1 MLLLAAWACS
11 YITLPM
17 YLNICDETYQIMCGW
32 DYRSSVAAPL
42 SAWFTSAIGP
52 LWNFDNLP
60 FRIMGWTLQVISV
73 IIGMLPA
80 WWMSRNINFTL
91 GAGALSIFLFSLC
104 RCLEATFSWDS
115 YAVPAL
121 MVVTVLCFSYYIKPK
136 WWKIAAMGTCC
147 GILLTLRLPSG
158 VAILLPLVAINL
170 VNRQ

>member
-1 MLLLAAWACS
+1 
-11 YITLPM
+11 
-17 YLNICDETYQIMCGW
+17 MCGW

-91 GAGALSIFLFSLC
+91 GAGAFEHIPVFF
-104 RCLEATFSWDS
+104 
-115 YAVPAL
+115 VPMPGSDIQLGQLRSAGADGGDR
-121 MVVTVLCFSYYIKPK
+121 TVFQ
-136 WWKIAAMGTCC
+136 
-147 GILLTLRLPSG
+147 LLH
-158 VAILLPLVAINL
+158 
-170 VNRQ
+170 